1 MKTLFKRIANITIR
15 LSFMHVQ
22 SCLTLCD
29 PVDCSPPGSS
39 IHGIFPARILE
50 RVATSSKSACL
61 RINVKSCLCS
71 KKKWKLSH
79 VIWTSSFSWKTGT
92 SGMFKWKGNQG
103 LELST

>member
-61 RINVKSCLCS
+61 KINVKSCLCS
-71 KKKWKLSH
+71 KKKKKNGSFLDLQIFLENWDLWH
-79 VIWTSSFSWKTGT
+79 V
-92 SGMFKWKGNQG
+92 
-103 LELST
+103 

>member
-29 PVDCSPPGSS
+29 PVDCSLPGSS

-61 RINVKSCLCS
+61 KINVKSCLCS
-71 KKKWKLSH
+71 KKKMEAF
-79 VIWTSSFSWKTGT
+79 WTSSFSWKTGT
-92 SGMFKWKGNQG
+92 SGIFKWKGNQG